1 MALYQL
7 ILAYDGTNFSG
18 FQRQGKERTVQGV
31 FEDALTGLGWSD
43 PVLLFAGRTD
53 SGVHAS
59 GQVVSFSLD
68 WHHSSANLQKA
79 LNARLPEDVS
89 VLKVSKAEADFHPRY
104 DASSRMY
111 QYTIYQLSERHPL
124 LERFAWR
131 VWPELKESDLN
142 DAAVFFIGRH
152 DFSAFGRAMKPGSST
167 IREVST
173 SRWEQTQSGWR
184 YEIEAN
190 AFLYH
195 MVRRLVYVQ
204 VSHALGRVDLS
215 DIERGLNSQIKLK
228 PGIAPAKGLVLA
240 RVSYDGIRRD
250 WVEDGGNLEDL
261 A

>member
-18 FQRQGKERTVQGV
+18 FQRQGKERTVQRV
-31 FEDALTGLGWSD
+31 FEKALTELGWNE
-43 PVLLFAGRTD
+43 PALLFAGRTD

-68 WHHSSANLQKA
+68 WHHSSANLLKA

-104 DASSRMY
+104 DASSRTY

-131 VWPELKESDLN
+131 VWPELKGSDLN
-142 DAAVFFIGRH
+142 NAAELFSGRH

-173 SRWEQTQSGWR
+173 SRWEKTQNGWR

-204 VSHALGRVDLS
+204 VSHARGRLS
-215 DIERGLNSQIKLK
+215 LSEIERGLSSQIRLK
-228 PGIAPAKGLVLA
+228 PGIAPAQGLVLA
-240 RVSYDGIRRD
+240 RVSYDESRRNR
-250 WVEDGGNLEDL
+250 VEDNGNLEDL